1 MPPGLQ
7 SLALAYTSLCHSV
20 LGSRAGARNP
30 RTTEVPWQV
39 TRSSSGPHE
48 VKQGAQLLLED
59 VDLVP
64 LHGIQVVVQRQQHL
78 WSRSRRRVRCRR
90 GSLCLSFS
98 LPAQAGCGLCTR
110 KDPNMAMED
119 RKCQM
124 SWSSKKSR
132 RMQSRLC
139 SLDSAGVFC
148 GRKAHSSLLN
158 LLRPCTCSSCQP
170 RAPCATSSLTRCPL
184 PDPLPPP

>member
-64 LHGIQVVVQRQQHL
+64 LHGIQVVVQRQQHQEGPEHGDGGQE
-78 WSRSRRRVRCRR
+78 VPDVVVIKEVQEDAVPIV
-90 GSLCLSFS
+90 
-98 LPAQAGCGLCTR
+98 LP
-110 KDPNMAMED
+110 
-119 RKCQM
+119 
-124 SWSSKKSR
+124 
-132 RMQSRLC
+132 
-139 SLDSAGVFC
+139 
-148 GRKAHSSLLN
+148 
-158 LLRPCTCSSCQP
+158 
-170 RAPCATSSLTRCPL
+170 
-184 PDPLPPP
+184 